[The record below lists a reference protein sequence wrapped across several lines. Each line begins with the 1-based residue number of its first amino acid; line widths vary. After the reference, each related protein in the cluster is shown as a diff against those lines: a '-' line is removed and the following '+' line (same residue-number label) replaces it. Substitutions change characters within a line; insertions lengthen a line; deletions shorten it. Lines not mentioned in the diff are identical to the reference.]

1 MIRRQVPSGQSM
13 VEFALIFPLI
23 ILLLMGLFDIG
34 RAILYYATLNT
45 AVREGTRLA
54 IIQPDC
60 DYRSDPGECDGA
72 YLESYPLDCAGAVS
86 TANVKICNEIA
97 AKFFGIGDLSTSA
110 ITIDHTVSATDD
122 PEISIDIDYE
132 YEPIMPVFTFFT
144 QVLKIMDNITINV
157 NSHMLIVP
165 IALP

>member
-1 MIRRQVPSGQSM
+1 MIKRQTVSGQSL

-34 RAILYYATLNT
+34 RAVFYYSTLNT

-60 DYRSDPGECDGA
+60 DYMSNPGECDGG
-72 YLESYPLDCAGAVS
+72 YLETYPLDCASAAS
-86 TANVKICNEIA
+86 TANIKICDDIEN
-97 AKFFGIGDLSTSA
+97 KFFAIGEFVRKHNIRSIIRFQAPMTLKLTLLLIMYFHQSPRESLLIGDLTM
-110 ITIDHTVSATDD
+110 H
-122 PEISIDIDYE
+122 
-132 YEPIMPVFTFFT
+132 
-144 QVLKIMDNITINV
+144 V
-157 NSHMLIVP
+157 NSHMLMTP

>member
-1 MIRRQVPSGQSM
+1 MIKRQTVSGQSL

-34 RAILYYATLNT
+34 RAVLYYSTLNT

-60 DYRSDPGECDGA
+60 DYMSNPGACDGG
-72 YLESYPLDCAGAVS
+72 YLETYPLDCASAAS
-86 TANVKICNEIA
+86 TANIKICDDIEN
-97 AKFFGIGDLSTSA
+97 KFFGIGDLSAST
-110 ITIDHTVSATDD
+110 ITIDHALSSTND
-122 PEISIDIDYE
+122 PEINIIIDYVFS
-132 YEPIMPVFTFFT
+132 PITPGIALLGDLTM
-144 QVLKIMDNITINV
+144 QV
-157 NSHMLIVP
+157 NSHMLMTP